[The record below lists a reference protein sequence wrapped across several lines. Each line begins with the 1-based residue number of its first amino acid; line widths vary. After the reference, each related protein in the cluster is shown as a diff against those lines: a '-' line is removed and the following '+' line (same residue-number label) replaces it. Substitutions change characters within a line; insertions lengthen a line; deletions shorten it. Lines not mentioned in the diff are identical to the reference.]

1 MYPQFQSREMERS
14 ETTSVAVREEE
25 GCSLSFSVGS
35 WRGGKQ
41 PQLQSGEGIESHVQF
56 SETLGFSPS
65 SEGMGSEFQSGVPRE
80 SDMAT
85 TSVTPF
91 V

>member
-41 PQLQSGEGIESHVQF
+41 PQLQSGETRDAASVSVQ
-56 SETLGFSPS
+56 GD
-65 SEGMGSEFQSGVPRE
+65 RE
-80 SDMAT
+80 VGNNLSC
-85 TSVTPF
+85 SQGRE
-91 V
+91 